1 MSFYWIVS
9 FTLPDCA
16 DGNDNKIEI
25 SRYLSLYYL
34 AINTHPHSFFRGY
47 PRGEIRY
54 RDEALMSVREEKKRG
69 LSILVHFQGAIFP
82 ARPSEKTERNAI
94 LGLLA
99 SIKRCSVTHFLQ
111 TGNGTHSPAMYV
123 IM

>member
-54 RDEALMSVREEKKRG
+54 RDEALKSVRVDKKE
-69 LSILVHFQGAIFP
+69 GAFDIGAFSRCYFP
-82 ARPSEKTERNAI
+82 S
-94 LGLLA
+94 
-99 SIKRCSVTHFLQ
+99 
-111 TGNGTHSPAMYV
+111 
-123 IM
+123 